1 MAYKPSPRPVFDKP
15 SHIPYAGV
23 TRHLWGEEDAGLVD
37 VATPDFFRSRVVSP
51 SVGRLALRG
60 GAGQPAARSRALG
73 HSVGVP
79 ARFVVATPRRRSGHF
94 KELTSIALCGERS
107 REDGRPFGRQSK

>member
-37 VATPDFFRSRVVSP
+37 VATPDFFRSRAVSP

-60 GAGQPAARSRALG
+60 GRRTAGGPQSRA
-73 HSVGVP
+73 
-79 ARFVVATPRRRSGHF
+79 
-94 KELTSIALCGERS
+94 
-107 REDGRPFGRQSK
+107 RPFGRGSRALRRRHAPSPVWPFQRTDLDRLVWRKKSGRRAAVRAPI